1 MVQNGAMRGYVSVL
15 SLSLVLLAGCERAAP
30 TRPQDAVGS
39 ITCNGAL
46 AVGRQ
51 VRIESGSVSRGGVAF
66 RDEEKVGGEGEV
78 KAFEIDATEV
88 TNAQFAEFVLAT
100 GYVTVA
106 ERPGPDG
113 SPLGAAVFDRASGQ
127 WRIDPRAHWRAP
139 MGQGSVMKNDE
150 PVVAVAYE
158 DAEAYAAWRGRRLP
172 TELEWERAAR
182 GSSAVPADMESERRD
197 PQGRWLANSWQGS
210 FPALDTAED
219 GYGGV
224 AAVACFAPNEAGLYD
239 MVGNVWEWTSDW
251 YSPVVAPATFEQSRD
266 VDPERLGK
274 RVIKGGSHLCS
285 SDFCARYRS
294 GSRQPADMALGT
306 SHIGFRTVKEIK
318 G

>member
-1 MVQNGAMRGYVSVL
+1 MVQNGPMRGYVSVL
-15 SLSLVLLAGCERAAP
+15 SLSLVVLAGCERAAP

-39 ITCNGAL
+39 IACNGAL
-46 AVGRQ
+46 VVGKQ
-51 VRIESGSVSRGGVAF
+51 VRIEGGLVSRGGVVF

-78 KAFEIDATEV
+78 NAFEIDATEV
-88 TNAQFAEFVLAT
+88 TNAQFAEFVRAT

-113 SPLGAAVFDRASGQ
+113 VPLGAAVFDRANGQ
-127 WRIDPRAHWRAP
+127 WRIDSQANWRAP
-139 MGQGSVMKNDE
+139 MGNGSLSKDDE

-182 GSSAVPADMESERRD
+182 GGSAVPEDMEAERRD

-224 AAVACFAPNEAGLYD
+224 AAVACFVPNEAGLYD

-266 VDPERLGK
+266 VDPEHLGK